1 MIARTMLILTL
12 GFVVSAEVVSQ
23 DKKDDALEKAK
34 AAVEKQVQDWKG
46 TGYRIQVVD
55 DKYVREV
62 FPNQVFVAVHFPLW
76 PVARKAPEPMN
87 SQNLFAVT
95 MDGKVTHLADNKK
108 LEDFF
113 KSTLGDKLNQDKTV
127 RTWLR
132 LRMEYIQDGFY
143 KFKYPEKAEV
153 TGPGS
158 SLTLVT
164 GIVEVVPEGGNK
176 GSFKAVVR
184 FDRADKFSAVTE
196 EKNDVKQGM
205 RPRCQ
210 ATLLLHPEKLVRE
223 IAEQDLVVMGSMA
236 KEYLMEQ
243 RAKASAELRRE
254 IDRVWQRIEA
264 EGR

>member
-1 MIARTMLILTL
+1 MIARTLVILMLA
-12 GFVVSAEVVSQ
+12 VVVPAELAAQ
-23 DKKDDALEKAK
+23 GKKDDAVDKAK
-34 AAVEKQVQDWKG
+34 TAVEKQVQDWKG
-46 TGYRIQVVD
+46 AGFKTQVIE
-55 DKYVREV
+55 DKYVRDV
-62 FPNQVFVAVHFPLW
+62 FPDHVFVAVHFPLW

-87 SQNLFAVT
+87 TQNLFAVT
-95 MDGKVTHLADNKK
+95 KDGKVNHLADSKK
-108 LEDFF
+108 LEEFF
-113 KSTLGDKLNQDKTV
+113 KSTLGAQLNQDKTV

-132 LRMEYIQDGFY
+132 LRMEYVQDGFY
-143 KFKYPEKAEV
+143 KFKYPEKAAV

-164 GIVEVVPEGGNK
+164 GIVEVVPEGGNM

-196 EKNDVKQGM
+196 EKNDVKQGV

-210 ATLLLHPEKLVRE
+210 ATLLLHPEQLVRE

-236 KEYLMEQ
+236 MGYLMEQ
-243 RAKASAELRRE
+243 RDKASPELRRE
-254 IDRVWQRIEA
+254 IDRVRQRIEA

>member
-1 MIARTMLILTL
+1 MR
-12 GFVVSAEVVSQ
+12 E
-23 DKKDDALEKAK
+23 KKDESLARAKELVEKKLQDAK
-34 AAVEKQVQDWKG
+34 ADGAKVEVIDE
-46 TGYRIQVVD
+46 
-55 DKYVREV
+55 KYVREM
-62 FPNQVFVAVHFPLW
+62 FPNHVFVAVHFPLW
-76 PVARKAPEPMN
+76 PVARVPAEPMK
-87 SQNLFAVT
+87 SQNLFAVAK
-95 MDGKVTHLADNKK
+95 DGKLTHLADSKG
-108 LEDFF
+108 LEEFF
-113 KSTLGDKLNQDKTV
+113 KSTLGTQLNQDKTV

-132 LRMEYIQDGFY
+132 LRMEYVQDGFY
-143 KFKYPEKAEV
+143 KFKYPEKADV

-176 GSFKAVVR
+176 GTFKAVVR

-196 EKNDVKQGM
+196 EDKVIRGM

-223 IAEQDLVVMGSMA
+223 IAEQDLLVMGSMA
-236 KEYLMEQ
+236 KGYLTEQ

-254 IDRVWQRIEA
+254 IDRIWKQIEA